1 MADVRRGVAKCL
13 DVLLINSSKK
23 DSSCAGSG
31 WGTFWAAVEPRLCI
45 VKIKDAPDI

>member
-13 DVLLINSSKK
+13 DVFSTNSPKK

-31 WGTFWAAVEPRLCI
+31 RGTFSAAVEPRLCI
-45 VKIKDAPDI
+45 VKIKDEPDI

>member
-13 DVLLINSSKK
+13 DVFSINCSRK

-31 WGTFWAAVEPRLCI
+31 WGTFLAADEPRPCI